1 MAGATMPSGRPPDSR
16 IVLSG
21 ATSGPKATDAPAIR
35 DDELLSEFTSEPAR
49 WNVEAPG
56 HHLNFTVHERTSI
69 PSASPARLLASAR
82 RELFGSLT
90 AQLRSLRARV
100 ARMPEVPM
108 WIGQIRNVRRL
119 PANTALSFAGGIAT
133 GVLIMWLATAQPSTI
148 VPPATP
154 APVREPAVSAA
165 RGLPASP
172 LDPHSAQETVR
183 ARSTSQPP
191 AIVSPTV
198 MSGRRN
204 DVVDQPA
211 RPSRAKSTPA
221 ASRKNAAR
229 SPSATRNMSPG
240 SYRGSL
246 VLTSAPQGA
255 RVFVNGALVGSTPL
269 ILENLPVGSRAVRI
283 EADGYQHWSSSTR
296 VVANKQTQLSAT
308 LAPAAP

>member
-69 PSASPARLLASAR
+69 PSASPARSLASAR

-133 GVLIMWLATAQPSTI
+133 GGLIMWIATAQPSTI

-172 LDPHSAQETVR
+172 LDPHSAQENVR

-191 AIVSPTV
+191 AIVSPAVT
-198 MSGRRN
+198 SGRRN

-229 SPSATRNMSPG
+229 SPSATRNTSPG

-246 VLTSAPQGA
+246 VLTLRATGRACVCERRTGRIDATHLGEPSGRIA
-255 RVFVNGALVGSTPL
+255 RGPHRSRRISALVVLDPGC
-269 ILENLPVGSRAVRI
+269 R
-283 EADGYQHWSSSTR
+283 Q
-296 VVANKQTQLSAT
+296 
-308 LAPAAP
+308 

>member
-1 MAGATMPSGRPPDSR
+1 MPSGRPPDSR

-49 WNVEAPG
+49 WNV
-56 HHLNFTVHERTSI
+56 HERTSI
-69 PSASPARLLASAR
+69 PSASPARSLASAR

-90 AQLRSLRARV
+90 AQLKRSLRARV

-133 GVLIMWLATAQPSTI
+133 GVSDPCGSPLPSRQPSSHQQH
-148 VPPATP
+148 
-154 APVREPAVSAA
+154 RRRYGNLRSRR
-165 RGLPASP
+165 RGDFPHRLS
-172 LDPHSAQETVR
+172 DPRSAQETVR

-246 VLTSAPQGA
+246 GTHLRATGRACVCERRTGRIDATHLGEPSGRIA
-255 RVFVNGALVGSTPL
+255 RSPHRSRRISALVVLDPGC
-269 ILENLPVGSRAVRI
+269 R
-283 EADGYQHWSSSTR
+283 Q
-296 VVANKQTQLSAT
+296 
-308 LAPAAP
+308 